1 MAAELTITEGED
13 NSVVLAGEID
23 THTSPLL
30 EDRLLALADSSSVTL
45 DLTAVTFI
53 SSAGLTA
60 MLATRRRLEAAGGSL
75 SVQNPTPA
83 VERMFTLSGLSDLL
97 TG

>member
-1 MAAELTITEGED
+1 MAAELTITEGEN

-60 MLATRRRLEAAGGSL
+60 MLATRSRLQAAGGSL

-97 TG
+97 AG

>member
-60 MLATRRRLEAAGGSL
+60 MLATRRRLQAAGGSL

>member
-1 MAAELTITEGED
+1 MAAELTITEGEN

-60 MLATRRRLEAAGGSL
+60 MLATRSRLQAGGGSL

-97 TG
+97 AG